1 MVVFNDAFFD
11 VFRFKFNSLFSS
23 GDGVHQVGVIFVLGV
38 VEVLGVLVDDVLL
51 FSEEVI
57 DFVLVAIG
65 SIILLAWARKE
76 LYNNP
81 WEKVRSRI
89 NMIKNSVN
97 SLIRQQTLIQTLI
110 KEVVMQNDDFI
121 DRFDLE

>member
-23 GDGVHQVGVIFVLGV
+23 GDGVHQVRVIFVLGV

-65 SIILLAWARKE
+65 SIILLAWAGKE

-110 KEVVMQNDDFI
+110 KEIVMQNDDFI
-121 DRFDLE
+121 DRFDLK